1 MKMADLIPFSTS
13 FFPSKGRHTH
23 TSSEV
28 MFMRD
33 CFNSQDLPCDGDD
46 FPTERVAI
54 LRWFISLD
62 INSTRI
68 SLGLSSKTPS
78 EIFLMAFLLRITC
91 SRLEGRDSLV
101 RLLIRFELASMV
113 LRLNPN
119 LKVK

>member
-1 MKMADLIPFSTS
+1 MKMADLIPFSTLI
-13 FFPSKGRHTH
+13 FPSKGRHTH
-23 TSSEV
+23 NMMMMV
-28 MFMRD
+28 MGD

-78 EIFLMAFLLRITC
+78 EIFLIAYL
-91 SRLEGRDSLV
+91 
-101 RLLIRFELASMV
+101 
-113 LRLNPN
+113 
-119 LKVK
+119 